1 VLARHFAYLCLDDVV
16 VRSAG
21 AHVLRCLFFPLT
33 VAAENHGHL
42 RFFASDQ
49 QRSRLS
55 IKPSKENSSTTDSN
69 MIAINRKKILISQF
83 MASFSL
89 TTWGQP

>member
-1 VLARHFAYLCLDDVV
+1 VI
-16 VRSAG
+16 
-21 AHVLRCLFFPLT
+21 
-33 VAAENHGHL
+33 N
-42 RFFASDQ
+42 

-55 IKPSKENSSTTDSN
+55 IKPSKENSSTIDSN